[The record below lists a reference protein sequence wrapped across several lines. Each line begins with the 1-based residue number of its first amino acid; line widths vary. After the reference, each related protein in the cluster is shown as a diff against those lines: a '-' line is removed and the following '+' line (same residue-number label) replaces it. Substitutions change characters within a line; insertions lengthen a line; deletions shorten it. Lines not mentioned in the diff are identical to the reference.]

1 MLTKEDLLN
10 IKSLLDEQSQCLEQ
24 RLDKLEERM
33 GRLDERMEKLE
44 ERLDKLEER
53 LDKLEERMDKLE
65 ERLDRLE
72 ERLDKLEERVEKLE
86 KRMDS
91 LEEELAGFQRYTV
104 QQLTVLEN
112 TMSIKFSAL
121 FDMHGMFVKEE
132 KYKERNAEI
141 DNQLNYIEPLRET
154 VQSHSQQIQRHEE
167 ILKELVAG

>member
-1 MLTKEDLLN
+1 MLTREDLLN
-10 IKSLLDEQSQCLEQ
+10 IKSLLDEQSQRLEQ

-44 ERLDKLEER
+44 ERMDRLEER
-53 LDKLEERMDKLE
+53 LEKLE

-72 ERLDKLEERVEKLE
+72 ERLDRLEERVDKLE

-91 LEEELAGFQRYTV
+91 VEEELTGFQRYTV